1 MNGSLGWV
9 YVMVPYI
16 YLDLRKNLTYE
27 FFLTYILKIG
37 SLQLIGSC
45 EFVSAIL
52 IPYLKFVEFIFAVH
66 VINLK
71 LGETMFHI
79 S

>member
-9 YVMVPYI
+9 YVMVPYM
-16 YLDLRKNLTYE
+16 YLDLRKNLTSE

-52 IPYLKFVEFIFAVH
+52 IPYWKFVEFIFAVH